1 MRATIAMSSREIC
14 AHKLAAMAIVA
25 TTARRLLGATRA
37 ISRRHLSTAGPLHL
51 YCDALSGGRLRSD
64 ASQASAVYA
73 LQASHLGDGPGAS
86 GVYLHGAVGTGKSL
100 LMELAHRAGAG
111 AARPRRQHWHE
122 LMIDVHARLHAL
134 QQARPRRVVLTEQGQ
149 RVFKYDDADDDVDHA
164 APLDAVVRAIAAE
177 TQLLCLDEVQVT
189 DVADALVLRRLFEK
203 LFAAGVRCVFTSN
216 RAPEALYDRGL
227 NRRYFLPFV
236 ELIRARCAV
245 VRVGGAGADALDYR
259 SLLAG
264 GAAGDLFSG
273 AGAEARLSD
282 AWGAWLREHEAGA
295 AAAAE
300 RSRRRRARRRRRS
313 PWRSGASSRSRSAAA
328 RARDFAELCAQDV
341 RGRALGAADYLAL
354 ASRVSALFLA
364 DIPVLGPTSRNE
376 ARRFVH
382 LVDALYENNVRLYAS
397 AAAPPAELFA
407 PLLAAA
413 ASTEAVDGAE
423 VAVDGGLAARACV
436 VESGG
441 AVDGGAPSFAVAPV
455 GGAYERDGELS
466 SFFTARTRASRA
478 DGR

>member
-1 MRATIAMSSREIC
+1 
-14 AHKLAAMAIVA
+14 MAIAA

-37 ISRRHLSTAGPLHL
+37 VPRRRHLSTAGPLHL
-51 YCDALSGGRLRSD
+51 YCDALSAGRLRSD

-100 LMELAHRAGAG
+100 LMELAHRAGGG

-189 DVADALVLRRLFEK
+189 DVADALVLRQLFEK

-295 AAAAE
+295 AASGGALAA
-300 RSRRRRARRRRRS
+300 A
-313 PWRSGASSRSRSAAA
+313 PSAAA
-328 RARDFAELCAQDV
+328 APLAVAFGRELEVEIRGGAARASFAELCAQDV

-441 AVDGGAPSFAVAPV
+441 AAVDGGAPSFAVAPV

-466 SFFTARTRASRA
+466 SFFTAKDEGFACRRTLSRLKEMC
-478 DGR
+478 GT